1 MGSRIDAAVT
11 LVIKA
16 RDRLSKVLDRI
27 GNKSKSTATRVKA
40 SLEKI
45 NKAARKTQGIMAG
58 MMGSMAITAGMFAL
72 SMGARKVTEE
82 FVGMDQALTSA
93 AAKFP
98 EAINRGTKEFE
109 KLEAAARR
117 VGGATEFTSKEAG
130 EGLEFLAMA
139 GFSASQAVS
148 ALPVV
153 VDLAT
158 AANMDLARA
167 TDIASDALGA
177 FNMHSENASIQTA
190 NLTRISDVFAKTT
203 TSANVTLEHMF
214 ETMKDGGPVMTA
226 AGQSVETFAALTGT
240 LGNAGIKGSKAG
252 TTLKNMMLRL
262 IAPVGKGEV
271 LIKKLGINVAD
282 SAGNM
287 RDMLDIMD
295 DVRRA
300 TAKMGEKQRL
310 AALDVIFGKRAIAGV
325 NVVLATGIDKIKK
338 YRGELEKAKGAS
350 KDMAD
355 KMREGLLNRLKV
367 LQSSLIELG
376 FKVLEAFQEKFPGA
390 LDAAIAAVQS
400 FDPRPMVDAIKSLI
414 DIGKAAYQFFLDWKP
429 VIIGLIGAFVAL
441 KAALGVAT
449 VALAIMNFVAMM
461 NPWLLLA
468 MAIGVVIALLWYYW
482 DDVQKWAEGVVDS
495 IMEMTDDLN
504 YAFSSLG
511 TSIYNTFV
519 EAWNWILDIFGAGIR
534 KVIGLVGSVSAVLG
548 LDLDF
553 TDAKKG
559 VDDLFA
565 AGKMETKTAMTPLEV
580 RNKRLEFMGLPTL
593 TSDQQAQIGLD
604 RNTSRDLGARDAD
617 PTAPMYKKLVEEGS
631 IKGFDPEQNTRVE
644 VELDFKNLTD
654 HFANLLS
661 VGMNAKSSPGATI
674 TANVNK
680 QRAGAN

>member
-11 LVIKA
+11 LVIQA
-16 RDRLSKVLDRI
+16 RDKLTKVLDRI

-45 NKAARKTQGIMAG
+45 NKAARKTKGIMAG

-93 AAKFP
+93 GAKFP
-98 EAINRGTKEFE
+98 EAIGRGTAAFE
-109 KLEAAARR
+109 KLEAAARA
-117 VGGATEFTSKEAG
+117 VGGTTEFTSKEAAQ
-130 EGLEFLAMA
+130 GLEFLAMA
-139 GFSASQAVS
+139 GFNAEQAIAV
-148 ALPVV
+148 LPSV

-158 AANMDLARA
+158 SSNTDLARA

-177 FNMHSENASIQTA
+177 FNMNSKDTA
-190 NLTRISDVFAKTT
+190 VLTKNLNRINDVFAATT
-203 TSANVTLEHMF
+203 TSANVKLEDMY
-214 ETMKDGGPVMTA
+214 ETMKDGGPVLTS
-226 AGQSVETFAALTGT
+226 AGQSLETFAALTGIM
-240 LGNAGIKGSKAG
+240 GNAGIKGSKAG
-252 TTLKNMMLRL
+252 TTLKNIMLKL
-262 IAPVGKGEV
+262 AAPADKAKN
-271 LIKKLGINVAD
+271 LMRKLGITVAD
-282 SAGNM
+282 SNGDM
-287 RDMLDIMD
+287 RDLADILED
-295 DVRRA
+295 IEKG
-300 TAKMGEKQRL
+300 TSKMGTQQKS
-310 AALDVIFGKRAIAGV
+310 AALDTLIGKRAIAGA
-325 NVVLATGIDKIKK
+325 NVVMMQGVKTMRE
-338 YRGELEKAKGAS
+338 YRKQLEAAEGAS
-350 KDMAD
+350 SRMAEM
-355 KMREGLLNRLKV
+355 MRKGLGVRLKV
-367 LQSSLIELG
+367 LKSSLIELG
-376 FKVLEAFQEKFPGA
+376 FKIFETFQEKFPGA
-390 LDAAIAAVQS
+390 LDATILAIQN
-400 FDPRPMVDAIKSLI
+400 FDPRPMIDTIKDLI
-414 DIGKAAYQFFLDWKP
+414 DVGKAAYQFFLDWKP

-441 KAALGVAT
+441 KLGLGAATAAVAIWNLIL
-449 VALAIMNFVAMM
+449 ALNPILFVIM
-461 NPWLLLA
+461 L
-468 MAIGVVIALLWYYW
+468 IGAAIALLWYYW

-565 AGKMETKTAMTPLEV
+565 AGKMETRTAMTPLEV

-617 PTAPMYKKLVEEGS
+617 PTAPMYKKLVEDGS

-661 VGMNAKSSPGATI
+661 IGMNTKSSPGATI